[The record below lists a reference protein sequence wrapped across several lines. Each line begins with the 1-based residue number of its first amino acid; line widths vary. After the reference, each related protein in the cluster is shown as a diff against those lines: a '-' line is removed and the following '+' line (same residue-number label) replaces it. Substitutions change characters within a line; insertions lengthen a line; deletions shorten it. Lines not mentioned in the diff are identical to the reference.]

1 MKSDIV
7 LKEIFMI
14 DYQRIIRHIKRVM
27 IYLALSVLTVMA
39 VIGVSALTVHLLEKP
54 NLQSNCPITKGQ
66 P

>member
-1 MKSDIV
+1 MKFGTV
-7 LKEIFMI
+7 LKGISMI

>member
-1 MKSDIV
+1 
-7 LKEIFMI
+7 MI

-27 IYLALSVLTVMA
+27 IYLALSVFTVIA
-39 VIGVSALTVHLLEKP
+39 VIAVSALTVHLLEKP

>member
-1 MKSDIV
+1 MKFGTV
-7 LKEIFMI
+7 LKGISMI
-14 DYQRIIRHIKRVM
+14 DYQRIMRHIKRVM

-39 VIGVSALTVHLLEKP
+39 VIAVSALTVHLLEKP